1 MNAPLTNVLRSTC
14 KKLSGLV
21 IILLLSACAT
31 TSFQSKTSEY
41 TGVTPVSAVYVYSF
55 LDLREGNL
63 GKKFL
68 AEVKRQLDEALA
80 KNGIRVKQ
88 LWFND
93 SPLRAQF
100 SLAETGPNPSN
111 TSTRVPV
118 DEVIKATQDDERLFK
133 VSHRLV
139 AFPTSVMNA
148 NTGASFH
155 IRWDLVDAQ
164 TNRLVWSTTSFSY
177 HAKWFLGDENPEE
190 RANTFVQGLIMEL
203 YKSKAIPS
211 RGT

>member
-1 MNAPLTNVLRSTC
+1 MKIEALRSTC

-21 IILLLSACAT
+21 IILLLSACTT

-80 KNGIRVKQ
+80 KDGIRVKQ

-100 SLAETGPNPSN
+100 SLAEIGPHPSN

-118 DEVIKATQDDERLFK
+118 DEVIKDKL
-133 VSHRLV
+133 VSSLSLR
-139 AFPTSVMNA
+139 
-148 NTGASFH
+148 
-155 IRWDLVDAQ
+155 Q
-164 TNRLVWSTTSFSY
+164 
-177 HAKWFLGDENPEE
+177 EPE
-190 RANTFVQGLIMEL
+190 FVISPAGWPWLPLIPFNISI
-203 YKSKAIPS
+203 KSQ
-211 RGT
+211 